1 MSTLLLRLA
10 GPMQSWGMRGRFTRR
25 TTELQPTKSGVVGL
39 LAAAMG
45 RRRTDP
51 IEDLAQLRMGVRI
64 EQPGRLMRDFQ
75 TATRP
80 GVTAPLSYRYYLSD
94 AIFLA
99 AVEGPEP
106 LVEGIDSALTTPKF
120 PLYLGRRAFP
130 AGRLSLGVR
139 PEAMDE
145 ALDTFPWQASPLV
158 KKSNHSPQ
166 VSLRVVRDI
175 SADEDPTDVHE
186 DVPLSFDPNRRLFG
200 SRPVVEYFVRLP
212 NPVAEKPESADRAHG
227 VSIGST
233 SPVDHRASSRGG
245 GSARTHDPVGFLGGP
260 NVSQQM

>member
-51 IEDLAQLRMGVRI
+51 IEDLANLRLGVRV

-75 TATRP
+75 TASRT

-94 AIFLA
+94 AVFLT
-99 AVEGPEP
+99 AVEGPDA
-106 LVEGIDSALTTPKF
+106 LIDGLESALATPEF

-130 AGRLSLGVR
+130 PAGKLSLGVY
-139 PEAMDE
+139 PESMAE
-145 ALDTFPWQASPLV
+145 VLETHPWTASKAV
-158 KKSNHSPQ
+158 MRSNHNPK
-166 VSLRVVRDI
+166 VMLRTVRDTE
-175 SADEDPTDVHE
+175 ADEDSTDVWE
-186 DVPLSFDPNRRLFG
+186 DVPLSFDPNRRVFG
-200 SRPVVEYFVRLP
+200 SRPVVEYFIEQP
-212 NPVAEKPESADRAHG
+212 NPAFIPSSSERNETQSGRNANG
-227 VSIGST
+227 
-233 SPVDHRASSRGG
+233 ASSDRGWRATAG
-245 GSARTHDPVGFLGGP
+245 NFHDPVGYLGGS
-260 NVSQQM
+260 NVSQ